1 MPAAAYPGSRTTG
14 LSQPTPRA
22 AAATRLVAPLWLL
35 LAAILTHALIPVGS
49 PLARTSGSA
58 FSATTLDVS
67 LAPRKGEEALRTGSA
82 DADRNDGAVDGG
94 PFIAGAA
101 PAAAAPRLA
110 SGPPPGSHRAAT
122 PLLDLFPKTARPRAP
137 PSI

>member
-1 MPAAAYPGSRTTG
+1 MSAAAPPGSRTTI
-14 LSQPTPRA
+14 LSPSAPRA
-22 AAATRLVAPLWLL
+22 AAARLVAPLWLL